1 MVSIVNVLSVLLD
14 ANTLKDQRNSNL
26 LQRAKKGYCSLDNA
40 NLQKLK
46 RLKAS
51 LKT

>member
-1 MVSIVNVLSVLLD
+1 MVSIVNVMSVLME
-14 ANTLKDQRNSNL
+14 ANTLKDQRNSSL
-26 LQRAKKGYCSLDNA
+26 LQRAKKGYCCLDSA

-46 RLKAS
+46 RLKDS